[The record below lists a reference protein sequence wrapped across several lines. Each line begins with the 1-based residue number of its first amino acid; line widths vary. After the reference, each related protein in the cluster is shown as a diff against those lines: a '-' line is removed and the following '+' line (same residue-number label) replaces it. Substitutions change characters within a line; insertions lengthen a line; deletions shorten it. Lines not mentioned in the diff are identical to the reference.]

1 MSRKPYAATPMIQRI
16 IRIFIDLG
24 HLLNMKS
31 YHPQPNIIRKIL
43 THGPEKNMF
52 NFTEDSFGLSLV
64 SSFKASAIGW
74 VSPHTSTLLGP
85 LR

>member
-1 MSRKPYAATPMIQRI
+1 
-16 IRIFIDLG
+16 
-24 HLLNMKS
+24 
-31 YHPQPNIIRKIL
+31 
-43 THGPEKNMF
+43 MF